1 MERAFEKNTIRIG
14 DPILT
19 VARLTLALAIFVLP
33 SFARQRSISVTVLNV
48 HFNPARP
55 VERVLVELSYRDTL
69 GPVSDTREVTNRE
82 GKCELIVSEG
92 VENRGDLRITV
103 TGATGLVIYRPAEGM
118 LTGVPDTLVVTLV
131 PMGSPELLE
140 PAQIEAMLGDL
151 LQRQQNLSSQ
161 IRSSERA
168 LSAAEREKLMA
179 EQQKQEL
186 EQRLN
191 QLATA
196 KGFSPDEFAE
206 RLHVWTEEVLNNP
219 RRSTEQEALAR
230 FNLGDYVAAA
240 NLFKNAAESN
250 SLTSQSMEDNEETLR
265 THNLEILRNEM
276 RDLEQ
281 SASTFQRGLDYHKAT
296 LVVQEAVEYAAKSH
310 QKNPDDTA
318 RRSIWLMAR
327 QSEARAL
334 LEEGVVSPA
343 NLSMALL
350 GQSIA
355 QSKKL
360 LQDYVLPQDNEY
372 WAATQ
377 NDLGVALVKQA
388 ERSHGA
394 EATDLLKQAVEAY
407 RDALKVTTQQD
418 VPQQWAATQ
427 NNLGSALAT
436 QAEQSEGAAATDLLK
451 QALDALRNALKVY
464 TQQDLPQEWAM
475 MQSNLGQMLVEQGR
489 ESQGAAATDLLK
501 QAVDA
506 FREAFKVRT
515 QQDEPQQW
523 ARTQNDLGVALVEQ
537 AERSHGATATDL
549 LAQAV
554 DAHREALKVFTQKQ
568 LPQQWAATQNN
579 LGTALST
586 QAEQS
591 EGATATD
598 LLKQAVDAHR
608 EALKVYTQQ
617 DLPQPWA
624 ETENH
629 LGVALDR
636 QAVALDHQAH
646 GSNGA
651 VTDLLKQAIDAFRE
665 ALKVRT
671 QQDLPQPWAET
682 QNNLGSALDD
692 QAAVLDQAHGSKG
705 AVTDL
710 LKQAV
715 DAFREALKVYTEKN
729 QPLQWAATQNNL
741 GNALYHQAHGGEG
754 AAATDL
760 LEQSVDAY
768 REALKVRTQQDLPQD
783 WGETQYNLGDALR
796 RQKNFV
802 GAAQAYEEAGEF
814 LRNAAMLERAVAVY
828 HDNLFD
834 FGKAFSLSEK
844 VLLLDPS
851 SDNRLEFA
859 ENNLTMAHFA
869 ECVTQSALA
878 SDAQADSEVQMVREV
893 LQLACEWGAGRNDAA
908 RKSALEISRS
918 DVRMQKQAWN
928 TTGDVHFLSEHPA
941 FATARESWIKLF
953 ESLCTGNGA
962 ELANAAGHL
971 AEAMRN

>member
-554 DAHREALKVFTQKQ
+554 DAHREALKV
-568 LPQQWAATQNN
+568 
-579 LGTALST
+579 
-586 QAEQS
+586 
-591 EGATATD
+591 
-598 LLKQAVDAHR
+598 
-608 EALKVYTQQ
+608 YTQQ